1 MRTDLNCDVG
11 ESFGAWPM
19 GSDAEIMRHV
29 TSANIACGF
38 HAGDPSVMRKTVAIA
53 VEHGVAIG
61 AHPGFPDLAGFGR
74 RRMQLSAAEVYD
86 LVVYQVGALMG
97 VAASQGAR
105 ARHVKPHG
113 ALYNMAAEDRV
124 LADAIARAVRDVDAT
139 LLLFGLAGSA
149 LLEAAR
155 AAGLHAVGEAFPDRG
170 YAADGSLLPRSHAD
184 AVVRD
189 PREAAVRAVQMAR
202 EGAGT
207 LCIHGDAPGAVQIA
221 RAVREALDQAEVQVA
236 PPWA

>member
-113 ALYNMAAEDRV
+113 ALYNMAAEDRE

>member
-105 ARHVKPHG
+105 VRHVKPHG

-155 AAGLHAVGEAFPDRG
+155 AVGLRAVGEAFPDRG

>member
-155 AAGLHAVGEAFPDRG
+155 VVGLRAVGEAFPDRG